1 MSRES
6 KLLDEHA
13 ALVSPPCSGPMPATP
28 PRGWPY
34 AALEDQGKLGSRWLG
49 CLVSKARGLRLQ
61 LRGPSSGTTYH
72 VGGLDERGMPLRS
85 LAIYRARGRSYRL
98 TSCLGGRVAGGASLA
113 SRVSRD
119 FGSWRFPFPVG
130 SLLITGLFRRLQWA
144 GYRFCDVPR
153 ELALRG
159 YLSRKAGFGALRCIR
174 LWLCWAWLFSQ
185 RQGPGIRRDHRVSQL
200 FTNSPIPQRPRASR
214 CVRTQRGRLGPGG
227 SGCLR
232 VPWLH

>member
-1 MSRES
+1 
-6 KLLDEHA
+6 
-13 ALVSPPCSGPMPATP
+13 MPAAP

-61 LRGPSSGTTYH
+61 LRGPSSRTTYH
-72 VGGLDERGMPLRS
+72 VGGLDERGMPPRS

-119 FGSWRFPFPVG
+119 FGSWCFPFPVG
-130 SLLITGLFRRLQWA
+130 SLLITELFRRLQWA

-159 YLSRKAGFGALRCIR
+159 YLSRKAGFGALGAFGRG
-174 LWLCWAWLFSQ
+174 SV
-185 RQGPGIRRDHRVSQL
+185 GPGFFPSAKAPESAGTTVFLSS
-200 FTNSPIPQRPRASR
+200 SPTAPYLSDPALLA
-214 CVRTQRGRLGPGG
+214 V
-227 SGCLR
+227 
-232 VPWLH
+232 

>member
-1 MSRES
+1 M
-6 KLLDEHA
+6 
-13 ALVSPPCSGPMPATP
+13 
-28 PRGWPY
+28 
-34 AALEDQGKLGSRWLG
+34 
-49 CLVSKARGLRLQ
+49 VSKARGLRLQ

-72 VGGLDERGMPLRS
+72 VGGLDERGIPLRS

-214 CVRTQRGRLGPGG
+214 CVRTQRGRLGPVACV
-227 SGCLR
+227 SLGCIEGLFDPQCAHP
-232 VPWLH
+232 VSLSAPFQVFVDVSTTLWELLGPHS